1 MSIPAI
7 TSAAVDRNPN
17 VVLILAISNA
27 PVPRSLF
34 SVPRSRFIPAMPRTA
49 TPRPT
54 LRQEKARWAVGH
66 LLIGVDEVGRG
77 PLAGPVVA
85 AAVVF
90 PANVKRILG
99 LRDSKLLSA
108 AQRERLIPRIR
119 ERALRI
125 AIAAASVREIDRFNI
140 RVATAIAMRR
150 AIRRVL
156 CGLDAWQILVDGLP
170 FPELGYPHEAL
181 VDGDAHCVSIAAAGV
196 VAKQVRDELMRRL
209 ALRHPVYRW
218 ETNMGYGTEEHQ
230 QGIRDHGPCRHH
242 RLSFSPVAQTTLW

>member
-1 MSIPAI
+1 
-7 TSAAVDRNPN
+7 
-17 VVLILAISNA
+17 
-27 PVPRSLF
+27 
-34 SVPRSRFIPAMPRTA
+34 MPRTA

-90 PANVKRILG
+90 PANVKRIAG

-125 AIAAASVREIDRFNI
+125 AVAAASVREIDRFNI

-150 AIRRVL
+150 AVRRIL
-156 CGLDAWQILVDGLP
+156 GGLGGLEAWQILVDGLP

-181 VDGDAHCVSIAAAGV
+181 VDGDAYCASIAAAGI

-209 ALRHPVYRW
+209 ALRHPLYRW

>member
-1 MSIPAI
+1 
-7 TSAAVDRNPN
+7 
-17 VVLILAISNA
+17 
-27 PVPRSLF
+27 
-34 SVPRSRFIPAMPRTA
+34 MPRTA

-54 LRQEKARWAVGH
+54 LRQEKARWAAGH

-90 PANVKRILG
+90 PVNVKRISG

-119 ERALRI
+119 ERALRV
-125 AIAAASVREIDRFNI
+125 AVAAASVREIDRFNI

-150 AIRRVL
+150 AVRRVL
-156 CGLDAWQILVDGLP
+156 AGLDNWQILVDGLP

-181 VDGDAHCVSIAAAGV
+181 VDGDAHCASIAAAGV
-196 VAKQVRDELMRRL
+196 IAKQVRDELMRRL
-209 ALRHPVYRW
+209 ALRHPGYAW

-242 RLSFSPVAQTTLW
+242 RLTFAPVAQTTLW